1 MPTVSIILPAKNS
14 GAYLKRC
21 IDSVI
26 SQRFTDW
33 ELLII
38 NDNSSDNTGDIAKAY
53 SVNDSRIKVFDS
65 IGSGVSAARNY
76 GLSIATGKYFGFID
90 SDDFIDSEYLSTL
103 ISLAEEEN
111 ACISQCSFA
120 YYYDD
125 SREVNNDEAA
135 SGVYST
141 HEEIMN
147 AYLSGMIGNI
157 NLAAWG
163 KIFKSESF
171 TDVRFD
177 ETLTVQEDAYFTFE
191 CVMKSEKIACT
202 ERSLYYYF
210 QNPSSTMNKPFDGS
224 KMQYFTV
231 LDRELEILK
240 GNRTLEERLLIRK
253 MTTAFDLTSKIV
265 GENAGAE
272 YLKHLRQM
280 ALETSEQISTK
291 DGISSK
297 MRTKIFLLKHFPS
310 VYYKLLR
317 NRH

>member
-53 SVNDSRIKVFDS
+53 SVNDPRIKVFDS

-103 ISLAEEEN
+103 INLAEEEN

-125 SREVNNDEAA
+125 GRKVNNDEAA
-135 SGVYST
+135 SGVYSN

-147 AYLSGMIGNI
+147 AYLYGMIGNI

-163 KIFKSESF
+163 KIFRSEAF
-171 TDVRFD
+171 ADVRFD

-191 CVMKSEKIACT
+191 CVMKSEKISCT

-272 YLKHLRQM
+272 YLKRLRQM

-297 MRTKIFLLKHFPS
+297 MRAKIFLLKHFPS